1 MRKLLWGVALL
12 LGLIGLGWVTL
23 WLSLANQF
31 ENRLEAW
38 ANERRAEGWLIAHGG
53 IRLGGFPLRLSAHV
67 TAPDLAGGL
76 QAGGHHRWSWQADSV
91 AVEIDLLHRD
101 TLLLSPTGQHRVSVQ
116 EGARRL
122 AVLGQAARLDVVL
135 RQGEQG
141 DHQIEVKGRDVRLIQ
156 PGPPAAL
163 PLGSAESLE
172 AQLVLHAERAPE
184 PEKLLQPAFIELA
197 LTAEG
202 VRRAGRGEAARA
214 DLDIALMGHIGT
226 GALEEALTAWRDDGG
241 TLELRQVTVQ
251 GPIIDIR
258 LRGTVALDNQMRP
271 LAALSGDIAG
281 YNEILDHLT
290 AGHWVSDRDA
300 HLARLLFAAMAEQN
314 PVTGRTM
321 INLPL
326 SVQNGIAMAGPLRL
340 ARLEPLHF
348 AE

>member
-1 MRKLLWGVALL
+1 MRKLLWGIALL
-12 LGLIGLGWVTL
+12 VIITGLAWVSL

-38 ANERRAEGWLIAHGG
+38 ANERRAEGWMIAHGG

-67 TAPDLAGGL
+67 TAPDLAGSG
-76 QAGGHHRWSWQADSV
+76 HRWSWQAESV
-91 AVEIDLLHRD
+91 TVEIDLLRRD
-101 TLLLSPTGQHRVSVQ
+101 ALLLSPAGQHRLTVQ
-116 EGARRL
+116 EGGQRL
-122 AVLGQAARLDVVL
+122 AVLMQAARLDLVL

-141 DHQIEVKGRDVRLIQ
+141 DHRIEAKGRDVRLVQ

-163 PLGSAESLE
+163 PLGSTESLE

-214 DLDIALMGHIGT
+214 DLDIALMGHIGN
-226 GALEEALTAWRDDGG
+226 GPLDEALATWRDDGG

-258 LRGTVALDNQMRP
+258 LRGTVALDREMRP

-290 AGHWVSDRDA
+290 TGHWVSDRDA
-300 HLARLLFAAMAEQN
+300 QLARLLFAAMAEQN

-326 SVQNGIAMAGPLRL
+326 SIQNGIAMAGPLRL